1 MTGRGRCAG
10 QGGRRHRSGRAA
22 VGAEWRAK
30 GGLVK
35 NAGAAEMGKLADA
48 CHAMLPG
55 MMERGED
62 RIISLASTAGL
73 MGYPYVSAQRAP

>member
-1 MTGRGRCAG
+1 MGR
-10 QGGRRHRSGRAA
+10 
-22 VGAEWRAK
+22 
-30 GGLVK
+30 
-35 NAGAAEMGKLADA
+35 LADA

-73 MGYPYVSAQRAP
+73 MGYPYVSAQRALAMGTARTGVTVLS